1 MLIDRGY
8 RVVVHP
14 APYFL
19 SYTNELSPEDVS
31 IYRDKTYEV
40 IVTRRYVFQCKMSYT
55 AIGRHIYKRLKC
67 VSSMRKKWQH
77 YSAEECLRVLRDYYS
92 SGLTKGGCCRKYGIR
107 NKSTLTNWLRKYEFH
122 PELLSLRTN
131 PIEEDMANRDKESYK
146 EENAALKKRI
156 KELEKALAF
165 SRLET
170 EARDL
175 MIDKA
180 ESYFNIPIRK
190 KSGSKQ

>member
-1 MLIDRGY
+1 
-8 RVVVHP
+8 
-14 APYFL
+14 
-19 SYTNELSPEDVS
+19 
-31 IYRDKTYEV
+31 
-40 IVTRRYVFQCKMSYT
+40 
-55 AIGRHIYKRLKC
+55 
-67 VSSMRKKWQH
+67 MRKKWQH
-77 YSAEECLRVLRDYYS
+77 YSEEECLGILRDYYS
-92 SGLTKGGCCRKYGIR
+92 SGLTKGGCCRKYGI
-107 NKSTLTNWLRKYEFH
+107 KSSSTLSNWLRKYEFH
-122 PELLSLRTN
+122 PELLSLQAN

-190 KSGSKQ
+190 KSGAKP